1 MSSVVAGAVV
11 SFVASPTE
19 LVKCRL
25 QHQGTYEGAMT
36 RWKHWDAGGRR
47 GPQPTVYKGPW
58 DALSHI
64 YRHEG
69 GVRGCCNGLGITL
82 LRETPGNGL
91 MFVVYEGLKMF
102 LANWQVRGCCAP
114 WHCPGALASQW
125 QRTRQWSSQ
134 MLNSVLRA
142 TSMVYVLRRRAVIRL
157 CVLILLHSANPT
169 CSVRLPC
176 N

>member
-1 MSSVVAGAVV
+1 MSSFAGSPLTLQDHFMSSMIAGAVV

-25 QHQGTYEGAMT
+25 QHQGTYEGALT
-36 RWKHWDAGGRR
+36 RWKQWDAGGRL

-69 GVRGCCNGLGITL
+69 GIRGCCNGLGTTL

-102 LANWQVRGCCAP
+102 LAKWQVRCSARCVV
-114 WHCPGALASQW
+114 
-125 QRTRQWSSQ
+125 Q
-134 MLNSVLRA
+134 MRA
-142 TSMVYVLRRRAVIRL
+142 KAFCMLLRL
-157 CVLILLHSANPT
+157 CHHAADA
-169 CSVRLPC
+169 
-176 N
+176 